1 MIEIWNKYKSILLH
15 LVWWI
20 FYIGNFF
27 IALYLR
33 NPNPEWYIFDMALFF
48 LADILFFYFFIHL
61 TAKYLF
67 NKNTL
72 WIGISLFIINASI
85 LYGVQAS
92 RALVGYFIGRLN
104 EVPKYFFQLH
114 TLVLAFLRDVVQFT
128 GYGMVYWFY
137 KQFYEQ
143 QKEKLALEQE
153 KHQIEIGFLRGQI
166 HDHFVYNMLNLFHDK
181 AEVYSQELAEGI
193 VTLSDLMRYSVTEYP
208 HSWVSLDEEV
218 RAVNALIDLNQ
229 QRFGEKIQIHWQ
241 IQGDTT
247 HWKVPHLSILT
258 LVENAFK
265 HGAFK
270 EAPLVFRMQ
279 ATLDKIEFTTQNA
292 KKNNE
297 ATVSTGIGTKNLE
310 RRLNLIA
317 EGKAQLTSH
326 EDNRLFYTHLTIQR

>member
-1 MIEIWNKYKSILLH
+1 MKINLLYRKFLLH
-15 LVWWI
+15 TAWWA
-20 FYIGNFF
+20 FYIGSYFV
-27 IALYLR
+27 ALYAR
-33 NPNPEWYIFDMALFF
+33 FPDPEWYVIDKGLEF
-48 LADILFFYFFIHL
+48 LSNILFFYFFIFV
-61 TAKYLF
+61 TAKFLF
-67 NKNTL
+67 NKKTFF
-72 WIGISLFIINASI
+72 IGIIFFLLNASI
-85 LYGVQAS
+85 LYAIEAS
-92 RALVGYFIGRLN
+92 RLIWAYYIGLYDQ
-104 EVPKYFFQLH
+104 VPKYYFQLH